1 LRKKEEGKVGRRIS
15 HNFKEVVQMNKN
27 PEQAPPPTPERHESL
42 CIASVVIPA
51 DDDQPLDQRQVRPFG
66 LADYHEL
73 VDGDIEGVHLEQ
85 PPARMYVNE
94 VGKVRGLP
102 MNRRATLL
110 LWMHNKAFRY
120 SDEILVGNTFLIGP
134 GDDDGND
141 TAAPDEY
148 IRTLFAAER
157 FYFEVRLTGD
167 GRWQR
172 HARTFDNWTEAYG
185 FALGWAIGPDDK
197 QKSWIDDIRVVPEV

>member
-1 LRKKEEGKVGRRIS
+1 MESGPNAQRSPSPEDGEALRI
-15 HNFKEVVQMNKN
+15 N
-27 PEQAPPPTPERHESL
+27 A
-42 CIASVVIPA
+42 IVIPA

-66 LADYHEL
+66 LADYHDL

-120 SDEILVGNTFLIGP
+120 SDEILVGNALLIGP
-134 GDDDGND
+134 GDGHGND

-148 IRTLFAAER
+148 IRTLFTAER
-157 FYFEVRLTGD
+157 FRFEVQLTGD

-185 FALGWAIGPDDK
+185 FALGWAIGPDDE